1 MFKQL
6 RSWWMVFVHALGK
19 VQTTILLSVV
29 YHVAVGPLAL
39 FSKVT
44 GGDVL
49 DLRGNRD
56 ESYAKRLT
64 RISSTLEEAEKQF

>member
-29 YHVAVGPLAL
+29 YHIAVGPLAL

-44 GGDVL
+44 GGDML
-49 DLRGNRD
+49 DLRSSA
-56 ESYAKRLT
+56 EPSYAKKLT
-64 RISSTLEEAEKQF
+64 RISSSLEEAEKQF

>member
-29 YHVAVGPLAL
+29 YHIAVGPLAL

-44 GGDVL
+44 GGDIL
-49 DLRGNRD
+49 DLRSTP
-56 ESYAKRLT
+56 EPSYAKKLA
-64 RISSTLEEAEKQF
+64 RISSNLEQAEKQF